1 LVDKKNIAA
10 FYIASALFILADGL
24 LVWLQQNYLLNL
36 LPIAMLIVYMALFKL
51 DMLMLT
57 VVFFTP
63 LSLNITNIPGLSLG
77 QVGVGIA
84 LPTEPIMFGIML
96 LFLLRIA
103 ADGIDKSLIKH
114 PVSIVILIG
123 ILWMLLTSITSTMP
137 FVSFKYLIERS
148 WGVFTF
154 YFLGICL
161 FCKRK
166 NIIIFCWLYII
177 AFSGVIVYT
186 ITRHAQN
193 RFGEKFS
200 HIAANPFYNDH
211 TAYGALLAMF
221 IPIVIGLAFVK
232 KDNVIGKRFAP
243 LVIVLFLVAVAC
255 SYSRGAWVS
264 LIAAIGVLV
273 VLLLKIQLRTILIVL
288 TLILG
293 IGILNQDKIMMKLE
307 KNNKEVSEN
316 IGSEIQSIS
325 NISSDA
331 SNLERINRW
340 SCAVRMFKDK
350 PVFGFGPGTYMFK
363 YAPYQL
369 SSNRTIISTDMGNGG
384 NAHSEYLGPLSEEG
398 VLGMLSFVAILVVV
412 TIISFRLFY
421 RLKDKDLRIIVLCIY
436 LGLIT
441 YFVHGVMNDF
451 LDTDKAAVP
460 FWGFIGIL
468 VAIDLR
474 FKKERE
480 DAIDQVLLKYP
491 TNQ

>member
-1 LVDKKNIAA
+1 LTDKKNIVA
-10 FYIASALFILADGL
+10 FYIASAIFILADGIL
-24 LVWLQQNYLLNL
+24 IWQQQNYALNL
-36 LPIAMLIVYMALFKL
+36 LPIALLIVYMALFKL
-51 DMLMLT
+51 DTLMLA

-63 LSLNITNIPGLSLG
+63 LSLNISQLPGLSLG

-96 LFLLRIA
+96 LFMLRMANEGLDKNIA
-103 ADGIDKSLIKH
+103 RH
-114 PVSIVILIG
+114 PVSIVIFAGLA
-123 ILWMLLTSITSTMP
+123 WMFITAITSTMP

-161 FCKRK
+161 FDKKK
-166 NIIIFCWLYII
+166 NIITFFWLYII

-186 ITRHAQN
+186 LIRHARN
-193 RFGEKFS
+193 HFGEKFS

-221 IPIVIGLAFVK
+221 IPIVIGLMFIKTNNTVGK
-232 KDNVIGKRFAP
+232 KFAP
-243 LVIVLFLVAVAC
+243 FVTILFLIAVGF

-264 LIAAIGVLV
+264 LVAATGVFV
-273 VLLLKIQLRTILIVL
+273 ILLFKIQLRTILIMLVVAAGVGF
-288 TLILG
+288 IY
-293 IGILNQDKIMMKLE
+293 QDKIVQKLE

-316 IGSEIQSIS
+316 IGAELQSIS

-340 SCAVRMFKDK
+340 SCALRMFTDK

-369 SSNRTIISTDMGNGG
+369 SKNRTIISTNMGNGG
-384 NAHSEYLGPLSEEG
+384 NAHSEYLGPLSEQG
-398 VLGMLSFVAILVVV
+398 VLGMAAFLAIVVVV
-412 TIISFRLFY
+412 TILSFRLYY
-421 RLKDKDLRIIVLCIY
+421 RLDDKDIKIMVMCIY
-436 LGLIT
+436 LSLIT
-441 YFVHGVMNDF
+441 YFVHGAMNNF

-460 FWGFIGIL
+460 FWGFIGML
-468 VAIDLR
+468 VAIDIRYL
-474 FKKERE
+474 KKPAQEKKAE
-480 DAIDQVLLKYP
+480 PAL
-491 TNQ
+491 T

>member
-1 LVDKKNIAA
+1 MLIADKKNIVA

-24 LVWLQQNYLLNL
+24 MIWLDQNYWLNF
-36 LPIAMLIVYMALFKL
+36 LPILLIIVYMALFKL
-51 DMLMLT
+51 DTLML
-57 VVFFTP
+57 VVVAFTP
-63 LSLNITNIPGLSLG
+63 LSFNLTNVPGISLG

-96 LFLLRIA
+96 LFMLRVA

-114 PVSIVILIG
+114 PVSIVIISGL
-123 ILWMLLTSITSTMP
+123 LWMLLTCITSTMP
-137 FVSFKYLIERS
+137 FVSFKYLIERC

-161 FCKRK
+161 FDKRK
-166 NIIIFCWLYII
+166 NIVTFFWLYII
-177 AFSGVIVYT
+177 SFSAVIVYT
-186 ITRHAQN
+186 ITRHAQA

-221 IPIVIGLAFVK
+221 IPIVIGLVFVK
-232 KDNVIGKRFAP
+232 KDNVIGRKFAP
-243 LVIVLFLVAVAC
+243 FVVLLFLAAVGF

-264 LIAAIGVLV
+264 LVAAMGVLV
-273 VLLLKIQLRTILIVL
+273 VLLLKIKLRTILIVAL
-288 TLILG
+288 LALG
-293 IGILNQDKIMMKLE
+293 AGVVFQDKIMMKLE
-307 KNNKEVSEN
+307 KNNKEVSED

-350 PVFGFGPGTYMFK
+350 PLFGFGPGTYMFK

-369 SSNRTIISTDMGNGG
+369 SSNRTIISTNMGNGG

-398 VLGMLSFVAILVVV
+398 LLGMLLVIAIIVIV
-412 TIISFRLFY
+412 TIIAFRLYY
-421 RLKDKDLRIIVLCIY
+421 RIEDRDIKIIVLCIY
-436 LGLIT
+436 LGLVT

-460 FWGFIGIL
+460 FWGFIGML
-468 VAIDLR
+468 VALDMKY
-474 FKKERE
+474 KK
-480 DAIDQVLLKYP
+480 AKPGDQPVATPSL
-491 TNQ
+491 T